1 MIIELI
7 GNINKKKFNRKNG
20 GEIEAN
26 QLNQEID
33 RWKWCREWIVG
44 DESVIGSTLTFGN
57 YSFFYGTNC

>member
-20 GEIEAN
+20 GEIDQINSTKKLIGE
-26 QLNQEID
+26 
-33 RWKWCREWIVG
+33 KWCREWIVG